1 MASQDTH
8 HGTDGPVVHDDGIGA
23 ETAAK
28 ADAVMATPTDSAA
41 RPVMTATATDA
52 SSDAIIMP
60 SSPVITPT
68 VRTVTGTDEPTPSR
82 LRVAW
87 WWLTEQDWRAKAT
100 AVAFALACLLTVFAV
115 SQAIWR
121 ATMAPGVARELQEWA
136 LSGRDAD
143 NELSS
148 SDLFGG
154 DVETPTEDGTP
165 EGADAASDEASG
177 STSGSASGSASG
189 NGSSSGTGA
198 SSGTTTGGQNTAG
211 DGTQDD
217 TSDDASDDPA
227 DDVDPTPDPG
237 QPDDGK
243 DEPSAEGHWTGYY

>member
-1 MASQDTH
+1 MASQETP
-8 HGTDGPVVHDDGIGA
+8 HGTGPVVHDDGIGA
-23 ETAAK
+23 EPAAK
-28 ADAVMATPTDSAA
+28 ADAVMAASADATDA
-41 RPVMTATATDA
+41 PIMTATDA
-52 SSDAIIMP
+52 SSDAIVMP

-68 VRTVTGTDEPTPSR
+68 VRSVAETDEPTPSR

-100 AVAFALACLLTVFAV
+100 AVAFVLACLLTVFAV

-121 ATMAPGVARELQEWA
+121 ATMTPGVDRELQEWA

-154 DVETPTEDGTP
+154 DVETPTEDGTS
-165 EGADAASDEASG
+165 EGPDAASDEASG
-177 STSGSASGSASG
+177 STSGNASG

-198 SSGTTTGGQNTAG
+198 SSGTSTGGQNTAG
-211 DGTQDD
+211 DGTQD
-217 TSDDASDDPA
+217 TPSDDPA

-243 DEPSAEGHWTGYY
+243 DEPSDGDGRWTGYY